1 MSRTPETHF
10 AAIAEALGERR
21 TEPTSPLNAAA
32 RNAVL
37 GSAVVALRQQPP
49 FTNSQMDGYAVGEVG
64 AREAVVGPTVAAG
77 ADPDAAYPVGLG
89 ALAAPVMTGAKL
101 PRGTRAV
108 VPVEA
113 CDPGE
118 FVGEGE
124 RVRLPATEEGAFV
137 RRAGSD
143 IAAGEELAPA
153 GAPVTPALV
162 GALASQGIGEVEVEQ
177 AARIVIVTGG
187 AEVTARPAGPA
198 TIPDANGPMLQAL
211 AARYGIGV
219 AAHVR
224 TSDDPDEL
232 EAQVR
237 EAIAEHAPDAV
248 VTSGGISHGK
258 FEVVRQVFRQGWYG
272 HVAQQPGGPQ
282 GLSRFAETPVIS
294 LPGNPISTLVSFRT
308 YVAPLLG
315 HAPEPI
321 LAPLACD
328 VAGLEDKEQ
337 FLRGAVKHG
346 AIRPIGGPG
355 SHLLAQGA
363 QATHLI
369 RIPAGATL
377 RAGELAAAYPL

>member
-1 MSRTPETHF
+1 MCIR
-10 AAIAEALGERR
+10 
-21 TEPTSPLNAAA
+21 
-32 RNAVL
+32 
-37 GSAVVALRQQPP
+37 
-49 FTNSQMDGYAVGEVG
+49 D
-64 AREAVVGPTVAAG
+64 
-77 ADPDAAYPVGLG
+77 
-89 ALAAPVMTGAKL
+89 
-101 PRGTRAV
+101 
-108 VPVEA
+108 
-113 CDPGE
+113 
-118 FVGEGE
+118 
-124 RVRLPATEEGAFV
+124 RVT
-137 RRAGSD
+137 
-143 IAAGEELAPA
+143 
-153 GAPVTPALV
+153 
-162 GALASQGIGEVEVEQ
+162 
-177 AARIVIVTGG
+177 
-187 AEVTARPAGPA
+187 TA
-198 TIPDANGPMLQAL
+198 
-211 AARYGIGV
+211 
-219 AAHVR
+219 
-224 TSDDPDEL
+224 
-232 EAQVR
+232 
-237 EAIAEHAPDAV
+237 
-248 VTSGGISHGK
+248 SGGISHGK
-258 FEVVRQVFRQGWYG
+258 FEVVRQIFRQGWYG